1 VNSLDLQILDYIK
14 VRESHTWEL
23 VESKDGSTTLVNR
36 CSVCGVYS
44 SSLYNLRS
52 CEEVSMDEA
61 LK

>member
-1 VNSLDLQILDYIK
+1 MNSLDLQILDYIRI
-14 VRESHTWEL
+14 RESHKWEL
-23 VESKDGSTTLVNR
+23 VEMRKGSTYLVNR

-44 SSLYNLRS
+44 SSIYNLKS